1 MFFLSK
7 KGCRQLRL
15 LCANGQQIPAGWSS
29 TEYDYSN
36 AWKLRMSDGRRYLGS
51 KYNYLNTYVRPV
63 LAYLMKNSI
72 EAKGY
77 AAGTF

>member
-15 LCANGQQIPAGWSS
+15 LCAYGQLIPEGWSS
-29 TEYDYSN
+29 TEYNSTYAWILYMSN
-36 AWKLRMSDGRRYLGS
+36 GVRNLAS
-51 KYNYLNTYVRPV
+51 KTNNYYVRPV